1 MKKSLLL
8 SAAMLATTP
17 LFAANVTDGDTYAP
31 VNDIKCENAWVI
43 DRNHNLDVFSASKIG
58 SNNQART
65 CAVRNGVA
73 YIASW
78 AADDPEVTSTDKDG
92 NVTVQKAGTLYK
104 YSVETG
110 EYLGALKLTR
120 DGKRITGTGV
130 SNQVGFDSFGHL
142 WIADMSFNTNTLY
155 DIYFVN
161 EETGALTLAASLDKT
176 SEGTARIDY
185 CDIIGDLTGEKGA
198 CTVMAA
204 ASSSPIV
211 YGWCKDQNGTDWYG
225 YFEGVSHKEFTEFYP
240 AMEKGNWSTGPC
252 VKIVLGEGDEMYYG
266 DLFYIDGAS
275 TAPTLYNSTGAIA
288 DSFASIENIKEKGL
302 EQSHLGANG
311 IVEFKVE
318 GRNFIAYPIEQ
329 YTGSY
334 GGCNVNICEVD
345 ADMSF
350 ASMTKYWMVPQSGFG
365 TTSDGGNRYHGLN
378 CETVTNADG
387 SQYVN
392 LFSFKSNNGMGLY
405 KIGKNISGGVNDAIA
420 NDAAEITVNGNVIA
434 VSAEASEI
442 NVYNVAGQVVAT
454 ANNATEVVAPAAGVY
469 VVKAVV
475 AGTPVVKKVV
485 L

>member
-17 LFAANVTDGDTYAP
+17 LFAATVTDGDTYAP
-31 VNDIKCENAWVI
+31 VNDINCVNAWVV
-43 DRNHNLDVFSASKIG
+43 DRNHNLDAFNASKVG
-58 SNNQART
+58 ANKQART

-73 YIASW
+73 YVASW
-78 AADDPEVTSTDKDG
+78 AADDPEVTSTDKEG
-92 NVTVQKAGTLYK
+92 NVTVQNAATLYK

-110 EYLGALKLTR
+110 EYLGAIKLTLNGTR
-120 DGKRITGTGV
+120 LTGTGV
-130 SNQVGFDSFGHL
+130 ANQVGFDSFGHL
-142 WIADMSFNTNTLY
+142 WISNMSFNTNFTQ

-176 SEGTARIDY
+176 TEDTARVDY
-185 CDIIGDLTGEKGA
+185 CDVIGDLTGEKGA

-204 ASSSPIV
+204 ASSSTIV
-211 YGWCKDQNGTDWYG
+211 YGWCKDQNSTDWYG
-225 YFEGVSHKEFTEFYP
+225 YFEGVSHKSFTEFYP
-240 AMEKGNWSTGPC
+240 ASAGNWSTGPS
-252 VKIVLGEGDEMYYG
+252 VKIVLGEGDDMYYG
-266 DLFYIDGAS
+266 NLFYVDGAAS
-275 TAPTLYNSTGAIA
+275 APTLYNSTGAIA
-288 DSFASIENIKEKGL
+288 DSFANVENAKDKGL
-302 EQSHLGANG
+302 EQNSLGANG
-311 IVEFKVE
+311 IVEFKVDD
-318 GRNFIAYPIEQ
+318 RNFIAYPIEQ
-329 YTGSY
+329 YTGSF

-350 ASMTKYWMVPQSGFG
+350 ESMTKYWMVPQSGFG

-392 LFSFKSNNGMGLY
+392 LFTFKCFNGMGLY
-405 KIGKNISGGVNDAIA
+405 KIGKNVSGGVNDAIA
-420 NDAAEITVNGNVIA
+420 NDAAEITVNGNVIT